1 MLGIAFICLLI
12 FFTCIPV
19 GKLFADISKNKAEL
33 ADPEVYEIERR
44 IYWLENVHL
53 AYNKI
58 KKIFDDSPDKFKC
71 LELSIQT
78 EPYNHNRFYWNNNQ
92 LLTKGY
98 FCLMIWEVFEKALRH
113 YIENQG

>member
-1 MLGIAFICLLI
+1 MLGIAFICLLV
-12 FFTCIPV
+12 FFAGAVI

-71 LELSIQT
+71 LKLSIQT
-78 EPYNHNRFYWNNNQ
+78 EPYNHNRFYCRYRSIGNKYVIKMS
-92 LLTKGY
+92 LGVEDTP
-98 FCLMIWEVFEKALRH
+98 FFMIE
-113 YIENQG
+113 ENWQ